1 MANLISLSAYK
12 LVVMYTQQINY
23 LNGQK
28 SGARVFWRNVNI
40 IVSLVHR
47 PSIKDSELLVL
58 PYIPLLFLQLFVS
71 TSYYIICACVCSCC
85 SESTM
90 PYTTHIGTYISCR
103 RVRDKTRVN
112 CHLSL
117 YYYLVV
123 IIAYL
128 IRIYII

>member
-1 MANLISLSAYK
+1 MYIMANLISLSAYK

-90 PYTTHIGTYISCR
+90 PYITHIIGTYTFHAAVSVTKLALI
-103 RVRDKTRVN
+103 VI
-112 CHLSL
+112 CHFT
-117 YYYLVV
+117 
-123 IIAYL
+123 II
-128 IRIYII
+128 